1 MTLLAV
7 IVVVD
12 LLLALAIAATA
23 LRTRRSAI
31 RRRLQRRRSRRF
43 ERVPPRLMELLR
55 SNDDEVLI
63 ETLVAAGMHA
73 VDAAPALVPIV
84 EIVRERTGRVQFV
97 AAWAAV
103 RILGE
108 SPGGLGLLQ
117 QDASAAVR
125 TVVVRAALHAGR
137 LDSSV
142 VTPVMAGALRDP
154 DATVR
159 RAAAAGLR
167 DLDPEPSL
175 YPALVAAM
183 EDPAAVVRLAAA
195 DAIGRGRSRLDPSA
209 MCTLVESADG
219 PARHVFLVALTQSG
233 GTGDAF
239 VSMAQ
244 NPSSPHRLAAIRL
257 LGASRSREV
266 RAALVHLLDESDRTV
281 RAESAAAAAWIART
295 AYPDP
300 IEPALTDRLLA
311 LVERHSSPAIVEPAI
326 EALAHSGDERVP
338 PALLA
343 RIPGS
348 PQAIGE
354 RLVEAAALF
363 GHLQRWRRAAGA

>member
-1 MTLLAV
+1 
-7 IVVVD
+7 
-12 LLLALAIAATA
+12 
-23 LRTRRSAI
+23 
-31 RRRLQRRRSRRF
+31 
-43 ERVPPRLMELLR
+43 
-55 SNDDEVLI
+55 
-63 ETLVAAGMHA
+63 
-73 VDAAPALVPIV
+73 
-84 EIVRERTGRVQFV
+84 
-97 AAWAAV
+97 V

-108 SPGGLGLLQ
+108 SPGGLRLLQ

-239 VSMAQ
+239 VPMAQ

-266 RAALVHLLDESDRTV
+266 RAALVHLLDESDRMV